1 VLGPGGWSRPIGV
14 RALVETSEMLAT
26 CRDCI
31 AWQSWHS
38 CHLQSHPR
46 RHQACMA
53 PVFVRR
59 GKTRDR
65 VSLDTTLHAMLNSSR
80 ALTCLAYVMVSSEPN
95 APYLRLVVRGA
106 GNASL
111 LQIGRHRAA
120 RQPLA
125 GPASANCC
133 EPQTSKLPFNQSFW
147 RKQSE
152 KSATNLPIIS
162 SSSFSVSPH
171 DLRITSRQVGYVS

>member
-120 RQPLA
+120 RQPLRA
-125 GPASANCC
+125 LHR
-133 EPQTSKLPFNQSFW
+133 QTVVRLKVTVQPIVLAKTE
-147 RKQSE
+147 RE
-152 KSATNLPIIS
+152 VCDKSSDHFFFFFFCLAA
-162 SSSFSVSPH
+162 
-171 DLRITSRQVGYVS
+171 

>member
-125 GPASANCC
+125 SPASANCC
-133 EPQTSKLPFNQSFW
+133 EPQSYRSTNRYRGKRARSLRRVFRSFLLLLFL
-147 RKQSE
+147 SHYCV
-152 KSATNLPIIS
+152 TC
-162 SSSFSVSPH
+162 
-171 DLRITSRQVGYVS
+171 D

>member
-31 AWQSWHS
+31 AWRSWHS

-133 EPQTSKLPFNQSFW
+133 EPQSYRSTNRYGGKRARSLRRIFRSFLLLLFL
-147 RKQSE
+147 SHYCV
-152 KSATNLPIIS
+152 TC
-162 SSSFSVSPH
+162 
-171 DLRITSRQVGYVS
+171 D